1 MAMVVDVVNSKAGIP
16 GSGDVPVA
24 MTFTSDLAKFVATAL
39 TLPKWEQETYLTGDK
54 LTWNQLVELIE
65 AVKGVKSP
73 YPYISDEQLQPMIA
87 ILGLMFERGVFD
99 LRVETSIMQ
108 DFPDLKLRSMK
119 ELLEEAYKLKV

>member
-87 ILGLMFERGVFD
+87 ILGLMFERGVSD

>member
-87 ILGLMFERGVFD
+87 ISGLMFERGVFD

>member
-1 MAMVVDVVNSKAGIP
+1 MVVDVVNSKAGIP